1 MYYSRVDIILFGTG
15 LFKSA
20 FSTFYLIELDFCF
33 SAFQFFV
40 FLYVEKNGDQL
51 RVDFTE
57 FARQFSGLRVFG
69 FDRNSIG
76 EVHSFSSRGIQVH
89 MLKPTKATVLI
100 SYLTVRMSHGFNL
113 SLFPRGFY
121 EVILQ
126 RSFYKVKNLIHD
138 FGSKLQ
144 IIFKCCN
151 K

>member
-40 FLYVEKNGDQL
+40 FLYLEKNGDQL

-100 SYLTVRMSHGFNL
+100 SYLTEDS
-113 SLFPRGFY
+113 RGFY